1 MLTADNAYIAD
12 ICNTDKVL
20 ILTKFLASGNSFNK
34 EQPMLNTKK
43 IFMKIAQPYAA
54 ITLAVKHLHSFVLI
68 SPCWWIFN
76 VLGFFFFLRSP
87 AGD

>member
-20 ILTKFLASGNSFNK
+20 ILTKFLASDNSFNK
-34 EQPMLNTKK
+34 EQPMLNKKK

-54 ITLAVKHLHSFVLI
+54 ITLAVKTCTALCCYHLVGEILTF
-68 SPCWWIFN
+68 
-76 VLGFFFFLRSP
+76 LGFS
-87 AGD
+87 